1 MPRIVR
7 KLDGS
12 YNVAKPSKI
21 ASAKVSALA
30 SCSEV
35 KTESRYETKLT
46 TEPVVGDDYRFLN
59 EGETI
64 KKGDEY
70 FSYASLNWQPTSLA
84 GYDVGE
90 CGVETYRRRIK
101 TPQVETKA
109 WVPEKGDVVVC
120 AKTLNSAGSR
130 RLVEGYFFRVTRIT
144 TICERMYMSL
154 KGRPDELFLP
164 KHFRLPTADER
175 NLYNLEVV

>member
-30 SCSEV
+30 AGLEV
-35 KTESRYETKLT
+35 ETESRYETKLT

-70 FSYASLNWQPTSLA
+70 FSCVSLDWQPTSLA
-84 GYDVGE
+84 GYAVGK

-101 TPQVETKA
+101 TPQAETKA

-120 AKTLNSAGSR
+120 AKTLSF
-130 RLVEGYFFRVTRIT
+130 RLVEGCFFRVTGIT
-144 TICERMYMSL
+144 TICKRMYVEL
-154 KGRPDELFLP
+154 KEHPNELFLP
-164 KHFRLPTADER
+164 SCFRLPTADER

>member
-12 YNVAKPSKI
+12 YNVAKPTKI

-30 SCSEV
+30 AGLEV
-35 KTESRYETKLT
+35 KTERRYETKLT
-46 TEPVVGDDYRFLN
+46 TEPVAGDDYRFLN

-70 FSYASLNWQPTSLA
+70 FSRVSLDWQPTSLV
-84 GYDVGE
+84 GYNVGKYSIE
-90 CGVETYRRRIK
+90 IYRRRIK
-101 TPQVETKA
+101 APQAETKA
-109 WVPEKGDVVVC
+109 WVPKTGDVVVC
-120 AKTLNSAGSR
+120 AKTLNLAGSS

>member
-21 ASAKVSALA
+21 AAAKVSALA

-35 KTESRYETKLT
+35 ETESRHETKLT
-46 TEPVVGDDYRFLN
+46 TEPLVDEAYRFLN

-64 KKGDEY
+64 KKGDEF
-70 FSYASLNWQPTSLA
+70 FSWVSLSWERTSLV
-84 GYDVGE
+84 GYDVSKGS
-90 CGVETYRRRIK
+90 GETYRRRIK
-101 TPQVETKA
+101 TPQAETKA

-120 AKTLNSAGSR
+120 AKTLSI
-130 RLVEGYFFRVTRIT
+130 RLVEGCFFRVTGIT
-144 TICERMYMSL
+144 TICKRMYVEL
-154 KGRPDELFLP
+154 KEHPNELFLP
-164 KHFRLPTADER
+164 SCFRLPTADER